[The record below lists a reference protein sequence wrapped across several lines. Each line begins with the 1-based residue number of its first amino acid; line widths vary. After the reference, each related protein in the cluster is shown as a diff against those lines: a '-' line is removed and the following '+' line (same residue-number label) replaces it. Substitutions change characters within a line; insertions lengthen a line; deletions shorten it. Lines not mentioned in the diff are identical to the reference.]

1 VRTIAIT
8 ERKLVVVEG
17 NDDKRFFE
25 ALLKHLELTNV
36 QCIALGGRDEMRKTE
51 TWRALMATPGF
62 SGLEAIAII
71 RDADESPQSA
81 FQSLR
86 DILGNVGLPQP
97 AAPFQVQHSAP
108 KVCILIMPDAHSQG
122 ELEDLCLRAL
132 TGKPVLECVEQFLQC
147 VQQREGLLPRK
158 LSKAKLYAYL
168 SCREEAGRRIGEA
181 AEAGDIPLDSQH
193 FQQVIRAFHEV
204 FAF

>member
-25 ALLKHLELTNV
+25 ALLKHLQLTNV

-132 TGKPVLECVEQFLQC
+132 TGKPVLECVEQFFQC
-147 VQQREGLLPRK
+147 VQQHGDSLPPK
-158 LSKAKLYAYL
+158 IAKAKLHAYL
-168 SCREEAGRRIGEA
+168 SSRKEPGRRIGEA
-181 AEAGDIPLDSQH
+181 AEAGDIPLDSQA
-193 FQQVIRAFHEV
+193 FQQVIQVLKSV
-204 FAF
+204 FA